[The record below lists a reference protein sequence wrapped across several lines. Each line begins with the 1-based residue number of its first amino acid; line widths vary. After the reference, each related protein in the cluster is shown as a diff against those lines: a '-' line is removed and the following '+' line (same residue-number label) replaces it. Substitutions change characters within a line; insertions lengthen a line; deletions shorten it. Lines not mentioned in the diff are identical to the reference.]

1 MRVISRMRFVRALCC
16 CSVILSCVAL
26 GQSAGTGSA
35 GDKTPVGSIPLA
47 TATVSSCIRVE
58 AVLLPRDPAAKLFSG
73 YVAQNYAVVKT
84 TISNSCDNQQFILH
98 DIYFDYSDW
107 ALSGV
112 YKKPPAP
119 ASCPAQVTGAK
130 TEACTGKGCTDTTQ
144 PKTGPCV
151 DTPAPTS
158 SDDSLTQGTKPGQV
172 ATVGALDLQDQV
184 TEDSIFSKR
193 NLVVNGLTL
202 VGQVAGGYAFVGAAA
217 AAKGIGAYNSA
228 FVPNLGKF
236 WPDRRLDQEQF
247 LLKLGYRTDQ
257 STAIAKDDHGSYY
270 AFFPLA
276 TFLTPHLKKLFLED
290 SAVFLNPAEAW
301 IEPGALDNDPN
312 ADVKGRHKKD
322 DLEALRGFIWKLAQA
337 IPGDEPKLTPERL
350 FVELSSACSQDS
362 CPICPPEQKACPG
375 HVLAEKTLFAKASL
389 NSVKIVVRG
398 VMTVDLDDIPPII
411 NTVSCDGEKS
421 GASYWTVSDAPEGA
435 GGDKPATDGKAPSPG
450 ADPAAKATVK
460 TLSCTATGKYLS
472 NATINATQ
480 IDIPNVAKPNIND
493 YLDKSSTKTDSSHSS
508 DTSLAFS
515 IGLIKTLPTGAEL
528 TFQASRATPNS
539 ATGTSIQVTSSNYVY
554 KVTYDAP
561 PGDPSITNVAM
572 DNDATIAVW
581 QTPAKLGGTITG
593 TNLAGGTVTVSSLK
607 IAKASAKVA
616 DYIGAIDTT
625 SSDAGKIEF
634 KLQLLKAVPVGSTV
648 SFVVSTKVAG
658 KVTPSPAKDYTV
670 TAPKATEA
678 KPATKKHAKGK

>member
-1 MRVISRMRFVRALCC
+1 MRIVSGMRSVRVVCFSFLLFPSVALCQAGG
-16 CSVILSCVAL
+16 SK
-26 GQSAGTGSA
+26 SAA
-35 GDKTPVGSIPLA
+35 DKAPAGSIPLA

-119 ASCPAQVTGAK
+119 ASCPAQVAGAT

-144 PKTGPCV
+144 PKTGPCM

-158 SDDSLTQGTKPGQV
+158 SDESLTQGTKPGQV
-172 ATVGALDLQDQV
+172 ATVGAVDIQDQV

-270 AFFPLA
+270 AFFPLS
-276 TFLTPHLKKLFLED
+276 TFLTPTLKKLFLED

-301 IEPGALDNDPN
+301 LEPGALKSQN
-312 ADVKGRHKKD
+312 GRRHD
-322 DLEALRGFIWKLAQA
+322 HLEELRSFIWQLALA
-337 IPGDEPKLTPERL
+337 IPGNSEPTSNDELVPVPSFSRAKLLT
-350 FVELSSACSQDS
+350 ELAAECDADNA
-362 CPICPPEQKACPG
+362 CPPR
-375 HVLAEKTLFAKASL
+375 VLAEKTLFAKASL
-389 NSVKIVVRG
+389 NSVRIVVRG

-411 NTVSCDGEKS
+411 NSVSCDGEKS

-435 GGDKPATDGKAPSPG
+435 GGDKPAADGKAPSPG

-472 NATINATQ
+472 NATINATE
-480 IDIPNVAKPNIND
+480 IDIPNVAKPNITD

-572 DNDATIAVW
+572 DNDATISVW

-607 IAKASAKVA
+607 IAKTSAKVG
-616 DYIGAIDTT
+616 DYIGTIDTT

-670 TAPKATEA
+670 TAPKAAEA
-678 KPATKKHAKGK
+678 NPATKKHARGK